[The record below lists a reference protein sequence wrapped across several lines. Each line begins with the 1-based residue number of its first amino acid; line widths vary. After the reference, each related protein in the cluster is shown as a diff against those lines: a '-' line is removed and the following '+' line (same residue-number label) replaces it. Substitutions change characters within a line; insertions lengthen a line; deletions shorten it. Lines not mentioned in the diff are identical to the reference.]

1 MKIFCLVLAAILLA
15 APAGAAQQAKKKKGQ
30 PTTRSVEGTV
40 TGQDGQPVVGA
51 VVQLKNLK
59 TLGIRSFI
67 TQKDGTYHFNELSTD
82 IDYEVRA
89 DYNGASSSTR
99 MLSSFDTRED
109 AILDLKLNSKK
120 K

>member
-1 MKIFCLVLAAILLA
+1 MRIFCLILAALLLT
-15 APAGAAQQAKKKKGQ
+15 PAGAAQEKKKKGQ

-40 TGQDGQPVVGA
+40 TGPDGRIVVGA

-67 TQKDGTYHFNELSTD
+67 TQKDGMYHFNELSTD

-89 DYNGASSSTR
+89 DYSGQSSPTR
-99 MLSSFDTRED
+99 MLSSFDTRPA